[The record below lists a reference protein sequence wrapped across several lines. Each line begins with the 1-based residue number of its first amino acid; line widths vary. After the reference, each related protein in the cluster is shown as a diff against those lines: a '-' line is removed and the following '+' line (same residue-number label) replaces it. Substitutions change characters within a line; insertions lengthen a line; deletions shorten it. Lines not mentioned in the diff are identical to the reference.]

1 MQNFC
6 GKKISNN
13 IFSSLCHNLKSYLP
27 KKIYIAN
34 KSFSSNY
41 GKINDGSIDDVMG
54 NNNSGNSYGQYA
66 GSNNYSNNNAQNQFQ
81 NKKRNRLSFLRDGMM
96 LTLYLRKVIFLLPI
110 YMKHE

>member
-1 MQNFC
+1 MQNFL
-6 GKKISNN
+6 GKKISTN

-41 GKINDGSIDDVMG
+41 GKINDGSSIDEVMG
-54 NNNSGNSYGQYA
+54 NNNSGNPYGQFA
-66 GSNNYSNNNAQNQFQ
+66 GSNSYSNINAQNQYQ

-96 LTLYLRKVIFLLPI
+96 LTLYLRKVIFLFLI
-110 YMKHE
+110 FSQ